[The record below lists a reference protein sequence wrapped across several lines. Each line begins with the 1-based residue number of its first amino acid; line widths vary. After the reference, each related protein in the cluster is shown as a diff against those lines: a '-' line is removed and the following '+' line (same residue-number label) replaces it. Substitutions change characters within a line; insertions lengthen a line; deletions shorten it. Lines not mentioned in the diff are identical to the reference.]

1 MMVKMVDPVDSK
13 KNNEND
19 RFRGSLETNLSVD
32 NKMVAPKGTTVF
44 GRLITAQAASSGQA
58 AQLELDLTDIVINGQ
73 TYSLSTSSKQMEGES
88 SGGGEAGRGAGKG
101 AAVGT
106 LTGGLSG
113 VVRGAGIGAIA
124 GNIVGGTT
132 HGEQVNVSA
141 GALVEFNLEHPVS
154 LPATDTK

>member
-1 MMVKMVDPVDSK
+1 MIPRRIQSRCQQEHEMMVKMVDPVDSK

-19 RFRGSLETNLSVD
+19 RFRGSLEANLSVD

-73 TYSLSTSSKQMEGES
+73 TYSLSTSSKQVEGES

-113 VVRGAGIGAIA
+113 
-124 GNIVGGTT
+124 
-132 HGEQVNVSA
+132 
-141 GALVEFNLEHPVS
+141 
-154 LPATDTK
+154 